1 MGFRNH
7 EINSYI
13 FKEILLLTLI
23 GGLAG
28 LPLGVLWHHFIM
40 GVIDMEMIRFSNNIK
55 PLSFIFAYLIT
66 IVFTFIVLMFTKKP
80 LRKIEMI
87 ESLKSVE

>member
-1 MGFRNH
+1 
-7 EINSYI
+7 
-13 FKEILLLTLI
+13 
-23 GGLAG
+23 
-28 LPLGVLWHHFIM
+28 
-40 GVIDMEMIRFSNNIK
+40 MEMIRFSNNIK